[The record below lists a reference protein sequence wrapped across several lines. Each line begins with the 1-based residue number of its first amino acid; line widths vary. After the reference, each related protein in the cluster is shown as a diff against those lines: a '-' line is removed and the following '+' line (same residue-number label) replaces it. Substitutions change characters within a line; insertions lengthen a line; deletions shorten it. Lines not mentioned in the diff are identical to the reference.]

1 MGILFKAF
9 FESLAWAFYCKST
22 NNRINHLQERALRL
36 VYGDYELKTFEEILE
51 KGGSFTIHH
60 YYIQT

>member
-36 VYGDYELKTFEEILE
+36 VYDDYELKTLEEVL
-51 KGGSFTIHH
+51 
-60 YYIQT
+60 